1 MFYSSYVQVYKKLLV
16 TPTAALTAD
25 EKRIK
30 DEVEWDR
37 EYEDLKALRE
47 VGCKIIRIFQFTD
60 Q

>member
-1 MFYSSYVQVYKKLLV
+1 MFHYSYVQVYKKLLV

-25 EKRIK
+25 EKKIK

-47 VGCKIIRIFQFTD
+47 VG
-60 Q
+60 